1 MPKLSILIPAYNEE
15 KTINEVISA
24 VLKVSL
30 KNIKKEIIIV
40 DDFSTD
46 NTKNILKKIKNKS
59 VKIFFHEKN
68 LGKGSAI
75 RTALRHATGNI
86 ILVQDADLEY
96 SPEEYPK
103 ILEPIIK
110 NRAKVVYGSRFTKQ
124 HRPRYKIYYFGN
136 LVLTFITNLL
146 YNSRI
151 SDMET
156 GYKAFKREVVKDIKL
171 KAKKFD
177 FEPEITAK
185 ILKRGYKIYEV
196 PITYKSRS
204 IKEGKKIGWKD
215 GIEAVYYL
223 IKYRFTD

>member
-1 MPKLSILIPAYNEE
+1 MLKLSVIIPAYNEE
-15 KTINEVISA
+15 KTIKNVIND
-24 VLKVSL
+24 VLRVPL

-46 NTKNILKKIKNKS
+46 NTRNILKKIRANNIKKL
-59 VKIFFHEKN
+59 FHERN

-75 RTALRHATGNI
+75 RTALKHATGDI
-86 ILVQDADLEY
+86 ILIQDADLEY
-96 SPEEYPK
+96 SPKEYPK
-103 ILEPIIK
+103 MLEPIIK
-110 NRAKVVYGSRFTKQ
+110 NKAKVVYGVRFTKQ
-124 HRPRYKIYYFGN
+124 HKPRYKIYYFGN
-136 LVLTFITNLL
+136 LVLTFITNWL

-156 GYKAFKREVVKDIKL
+156 GYKAFRKEVTKNIKL

-185 ILKRGYKIYEV
+185 ILKSGYKICEV

-204 IKEGKKIGWKD
+204 MKEGKKIGWKD
-215 GIEAVYYL
+215 GLEAAYYL

>member
-1 MPKLSILIPAYNEE
+1 
-15 KTINEVISA
+15 
-24 VLKVSL
+24 
-30 KNIKKEIIIV
+30 
-40 DDFSTD
+40 
-46 NTKNILKKIKNKS
+46 
-59 VKIFFHEKN
+59 
-68 LGKGSAI
+68 
-75 RTALRHATGNI
+75 
-86 ILVQDADLEY
+86 
-96 SPEEYPK
+96 
-103 ILEPIIK
+103 
-110 NRAKVVYGSRFTKQ
+110 
-124 HRPRYKIYYFGN
+124 
-136 LVLTFITNLL
+136 
-146 YNSRI
+146 
-151 SDMET
+151 MET